1 MEIMRNDYAEA
12 FIAGLLFVVRVF
24 EDGEMFEYEYGNI
37 KHAIEHY
44 DNEIKAD
51 KVELLGCSTITGT
64 EELIR
69 SK

>member
-1 MEIMRNDYAEA
+1 MEIMKNDYAEA
-12 FIAGLLFVVRVF
+12 FIAGLLYVVRVF

-37 KHAIEHY
+37 KHATEHY
-44 DNEIKAD
+44 DSETKAD
-51 KVELLGCSTITGT
+51 KVELLGYSTITGT